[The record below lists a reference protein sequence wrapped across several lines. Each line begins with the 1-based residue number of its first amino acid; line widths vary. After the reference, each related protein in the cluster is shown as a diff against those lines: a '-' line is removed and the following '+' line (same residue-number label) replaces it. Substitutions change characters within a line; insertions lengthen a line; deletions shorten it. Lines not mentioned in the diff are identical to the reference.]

1 MNLWQIFNAGRCR
14 RWHTHPVMAD
24 YDDRLDAHQ
33 GRVARLAMALFP
45 GDDGLIRAALIH
57 DDGEAIVGDVPNPVK
72 NRLPQVA
79 RDALDDMER
88 IGIDRMWGYHPPL
101 SVDQAKRLRL
111 CDKLDAIMWARH
123 KAPHMMT
130 EPGWQADIAEVIALA
145 AWCGVSGPVT
155 DICDV
160 LGNPW
165 GMK

>member
-45 GDDGLIRAALIH
+45 GDTALILAALIH
-57 DDGEAIVGDVPNPVK
+57 DDGESIVGDVPNPVK

-79 RDALDDMER
+79 RDALDEMER
-88 IGIDRMWGYHPPL
+88 IGIDRMWGHQPAL
-101 SVDQAKRLRL
+101 NLDQGKRLRL
-111 CDKLDAIMWARH
+111 CDKLDAIMWAAS
-123 KAPHMMT
+123 KAPHLMR
-130 EPGWQADIAEVIALA
+130 EPGWQADIIAEVTALA
-145 AWCGVSGPVT
+145 AWCGVSGPVA
-155 DICDV
+155 DICE
-160 LGNPW
+160 PW